1 MEPLRMKLG
10 KTEKEVQLNAIA
22 YLRET
27 YTYEQLTAP
36 GCQWSLLKPY
46 IRETGARLS
55 LGDVI
60 GIFMVIK
67 GDDVLL

>member
-1 MEPLRMKLG
+1 MEPLKMKLG
-10 KTEKEVQLNAIA
+10 KTEKEVQLKAIA
-22 YLRET
+22 YLRVT

-36 GCQWSLLKPY
+36 GCKWNLLKPY
-46 IRETGARLS
+46 TRETGVKLS

-67 GDDVLL
+67 MMR